1 MMRVVLSIKVG
12 KVMSSTLLRK
22 LSSYS
27 KKNRLYQAF
36 LELGKVV
43 RTMFLLEYISNARM
57 RSETSAIT
65 NIVEKYHHFLHWVF
79 FGKDAVITENDQLSK
94 KSG

>member
-1 MMRVVLSIKVG
+1 MMRVVLSIKAG
-12 KVMSSTLLRK
+12 KVMPSTLLRK

-57 RSETSAIT
+57 RQEITAIT
-65 NIVEKYHHFLHWVF
+65 NIVEKYHHFQGLDIFWP
-79 FGKDAVITENDQLSK
+79 
-94 KSG
+94 